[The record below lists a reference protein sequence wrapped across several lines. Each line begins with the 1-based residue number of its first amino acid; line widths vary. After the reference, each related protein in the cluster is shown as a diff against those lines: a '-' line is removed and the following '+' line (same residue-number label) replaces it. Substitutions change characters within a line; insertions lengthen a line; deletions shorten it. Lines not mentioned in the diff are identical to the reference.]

1 MAVAKEDKQ
10 IIKRIIKLFRPY
22 AKKIIAVVFCII
34 VSSCISML
42 VPLMNQRLVDYG
54 LLAGNFGEVLR
65 YSIAS
70 LLLIMLDQGFG
81 VVETKYRSCIHALL
95 SYHLTKA
102 AFKHTLRLKMQF
114 FNNTNYAEVMSNLGM
129 DIGNISRIADRSTF
143 YIVTSVFRIFGGL
156 VGLLLIDWRLTI
168 VVIFLVPGRYVL
180 VKYLAKKRKE
190 LFETYMECNERYSAW
205 YGDTLGGIKE
215 IKLLGIDRI
224 KLGEF
229 IKKQKALI
237 KINIKMELLDK
248 VNEASESVIFQC
260 IVAMLYLLGA
270 YLVFHDVFTVGG
282 LFAFISYSSYVTA
295 PISAILNIGYS
306 FSDVLPSAKRFFG
319 FMDMESEDCKQR
331 DLKSVHV
338 EQAQGNIC
346 FEHVTFSYKKDESV
360 IKDISFEVTAGE
372 KVAIIGTNGSGKTTV
387 ANLILRIYKPDEGKI
402 LLDGMDINSLKLRDY
417 RQLISVV
424 SQDVYLFNTTIK
436 ENIVPFDKK
445 HTEKALSAARESGAS
460 KFIGEMVQGFE
471 SIVGD
476 RGGGLSG
483 GERQKVAM
491 ARAFARDSKILVL
504 DEATSNYDV
513 ETEGWVNKR
522 LLKGFDGRTVFVITH
537 KPELLE
543 NMDKI
548 IVMDN
553 GTVLDMGTPQEL
565 SERNKFYREMVYGFQ
580 ERSRNTGAILIS

>member
-10 IIKRIIKLFRPY
+10 IIKRIIELFKPY
-22 AKKIIAVVFCII
+22 TKKIIAVVLCII
-34 VSSCISML
+34 VSSGISML
-42 VPLMNQRLVDYG
+42 VPLMSQRLVDYG
-54 LLAGNFGEVLR
+54 LLAGNFREVLR

-81 VVETKYRSCIHALL
+81 IVETKYRSYIHALL
-95 SYHLTKA
+95 SYNLTKA

-114 FNNTNYAEVMSNLGM
+114 FHNTNYAEVMSNLGM

-143 YIVTSVFRIFGGL
+143 YIVTSVFRVLGGI

-168 VVIFLVPGRYVL
+168 AVVLLVPGRYAL
-180 VKYLAKKRKE
+180 VKYLAKKRKK
-190 LFETYMECNERYSAW
+190 LFETYMECNEEYSAW

-215 IKLLGIDRI
+215 IKLLGLDRI

-237 KINIKMELLDK
+237 KINIKMEFLNK
-248 VNEASESVIFQC
+248 INEASENVIFQC
-260 IVAMLYLLGA
+260 IVVMLYLFGA
-270 YLVFHDVFTVGG
+270 YLVFHNVFTVGG

-319 FMDMESEDCKQR
+319 FMDMESEDYKQK
-331 DLKSVHV
+331 DLKSVHA
-338 EQAQGNIC
+338 EQARGNIR
-346 FEHVTFSYKKDESV
+346 FEHVTFSYKKDEPV
-360 IKDISFEVTAGE
+360 VKDISFEVAAGE

-387 ANLILRIYKPDEGKI
+387 ANLILRIYKPDTGRI
-402 LLDGMDINSLKLRDY
+402 LLDGIDINSLKLRDY

-424 SQDVYLFNTTIK
+424 SQDIYLFNTSIK
-436 ENIVPFDKK
+436 ENIVPYAKK
-445 HTEKALSAARESGAS
+445 HMEKVLAAAGESGAR
-460 KFIGEMVQGFE
+460 KFIDGMMQGFE

-476 RGGGLSG
+476 RGAGLSG
-483 GERQKVAM
+483 GERQKIAM

-513 ETEGWVNKR
+513 ETEGWINKR
-522 LLKGFDGRTVFVITH
+522 LQKGFKGRTVFVITH

-543 NMDKI
+543 SVDKI
-548 IVMDN
+548 IIMDN
-553 GTVLDMGTPQEL
+553 GSVLDMGTPQEL
-565 SERNKFYREMVYGFQ
+565 AERNKFYREMVHGYQ
-580 ERSRNTGAILIS
+580 ERSRNAGSVLIS